1 MKGICELM
9 ERFTV
14 SLDDFIKYLMKKWKI
29 VLTVILL
36 VAVSFVFSAAFLG
49 NKITIPP
56 NEDYENL
63 KEQEKSFETYIDNS
77 PLMKIDSTNVYERII
92 YISEIIDR
100 ESLKNY
106 VEAGH
111 VWDDWDDEN
120 FRHYFSDLVTWYDS
134 TVQSAEIKIQ
144 YYEEEECEKLAK
156 HLVEQLYRYD
166 NELKVL
172 LGDALVSRDE
182 TIADVQTWYVNRL
195 NDIQGQLEHTAAGYT
210 IEVTVP
216 TAVVIGAMA
225 GTILSIVCLFLMFL
239 YGKKEV

>member
-1 MKGICELM
+1 MKGIYELM

-14 SLDDFIKYLMKKWKI
+14 SLDDFIKYIMKKWKI
-29 VLTVILL
+29 VLAIIL
-36 VAVSFVFSAAFLG
+36 VVTTSFVFSATFLE

-56 NEDYENL
+56 SEDYANL
-63 KEQEKSFETYIDNS
+63 KEQEASFETYIDNS

-92 YISEIIDR
+92 YLSNIIDR

-106 VEAGH
+106 VEAGR
-111 VWDDWDDEN
+111 VWDNWDDEN

-134 TVQSAEIKIQ
+134 TTQTAEIKIQ
-144 YYEEEECEKLAK
+144 HYEEEECEKLAK
-156 HLVEQLYRYD
+156 YLVEQLHRYD
-166 NELKVL
+166 NELRVL
-172 LGDALVSRDE
+172 SGDALVSRDE
-182 TIADVQTWYVNRL
+182 TIADVQTWYINRL
-195 NDIQGQLEHTAAGYT
+195 DDIQGQLEHTGAGYM

-225 GTILSIVCLFLMFL
+225 GTILSLGCLFLLFL